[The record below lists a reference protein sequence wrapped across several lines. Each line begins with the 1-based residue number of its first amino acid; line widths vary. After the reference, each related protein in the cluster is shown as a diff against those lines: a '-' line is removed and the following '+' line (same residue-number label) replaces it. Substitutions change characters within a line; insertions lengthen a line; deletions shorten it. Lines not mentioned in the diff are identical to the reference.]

1 MTTKEIGDFGEK
13 AAGEFLEKSGMSL
26 VRKNFHSPMGEID
39 IIAKDGETTVFAEV
53 KTRITKNF
61 GTPGEFVDFRKQKKI
76 IKTALFYLGRDDAD
90 MRFDVVEVIY
100 TIKDD
105 VPCVTEINHIKNA
118 F

>member
-13 AAGEFLEKSGMSL
+13 AAGEFLENAGLKL

-39 IIAKDGETTVFAEV
+39 IIAKEGETLVFVEV
-53 KTRITKNF
+53 KTRLTKNY
-61 GTPGEFVDFRKQKKI
+61 GLPSEFVDFRKQEKI
-76 IKTALFYLGRDDAD
+76 IKTALFYTKRDDVD

-100 TIKDD
+100 TPKGDTP
-105 VPCVTEINHIKNA
+105 VAVEINHIKNA